1 MMLLAMTGNAHKHEN
16 AGSDH
21 FTKRPFSLFHSL
33 CLLLIALAF
42 SGQVLADCECGY
54 QSDSPDGEY
63 QDVFTDL
70 IETNFARMPDI
81 SSNTDW
87 QRQEF
92 NVTKA
97 KARGEY
103 GEMFY
108 VKDDVEYVDK
118 NGNRASDGLQLIV
131 RQDPIDGM
139 VPVAEVDTARL
150 DLSYG
155 TFRASMKLTD
165 IPGTCAAFFWV
176 SICSHVRFFS
186 RLTLTY
192 LHLQYFNDTQ
202 EIDMEFLSKDFD
214 HSKNT
219 YPVNLVLQSRAAAA
233 HGYDASQTDNFIKA
247 NLPFDPT
254 ADFHEYRIDYN
265 PSEILFYADREL
277 LGKINGSNAPSPNS
291 HGHLILSHWSNGN
304 PKWSGGP
311 PKEDAALVIRYVKAY
326 FNSTEP
332 KRTQDWSGRCKNAK
346 AETSV
351 CKIPVVTREKQTAKD
366 YFFSD
371 YADKAKNQTV
381 YEPTSGAR
389 TFEAAVSWTV
399 ILVFLMVGYSGGFF

>member
-1 MMLLAMTGNAHKHEN
+1 MRLDMTDNRPEHDS
-16 AGSDH
+16 AGLGH

-33 CLLLIALAF
+33 CLLVIALAL

-54 QSDSPDGEY
+54 QSDNLDSIY
-63 QDVFTDL
+63 QNVFTDL

-81 SSNTDW
+81 STNTDW
-87 QRQEF
+87 LRQEF

-108 VKDDVEYVDK
+108 IKDDVEYVD
-118 NGNRASDGLQLIV
+118 NIGNRASDGLQLIV
-131 RQDPIDGM
+131 RQDLIDGM

-155 TFRASMKLTD
+155 TFRASMKLTT
-165 IPGTCAAFFWV
+165 IPGTCAAFFW
-176 SICSHVRFFS
+176 
-186 RLTLTY
+186 
-192 LHLQYFNDTQ
+192 YFNDTQ

-214 HSKNT
+214 HSKKA

-233 HGYDASQTDNFIKA
+233 HGYDASQTDNFMQA

-265 PSEILFYADREL
+265 PSEILFYADRVL
-277 LGKINGSNAPSPNS
+277 LAKMNGSNVPSPNS

-304 PKWSGGP
+304 LKWSGGP
-311 PKEDAALVIRYVKAY
+311 PKEEAPLVIRYIKAY
-326 FNSTEP
+326 FNSTDP
-332 KRTQDWSGRCKNAK
+332 KRAQDWDGRCKNAK

-351 CKIPVVTREKQTAKD
+351 CKIPVVTRNNQTAKD
-366 YFFSD
+366 WFFSD
-371 YADKAKNQTV
+371 YSDMSKNQTV
-381 YEPTSGAR
+381 YEITSGAR
-389 TFEAAVSWTV
+389 TLEAMSRWIMIVV
-399 ILVFLMVGYSGGFF
+399 GLLMIGLVGGF

>member
-1 MMLLAMTGNAHKHEN
+1 MMLLAMTGNAPRHEN
-16 AGSDH
+16 ACSGHS
-21 FTKRPFSLFHSL
+21 TKRPFSLFHSL
-33 CLLLIALAF
+33 CLLVIALAF

-54 QSDSPDGEY
+54 QSDNLDGEY
-63 QDVFTDL
+63 QDVFTDI

-81 SSNTDW
+81 STNTDW
-87 QRQEF
+87 LRQEF
-92 NVTKA
+92 NVTRA

-118 NGNRASDGLQLIV
+118 VGNRASDGLQLLV
-131 RQDPIDGM
+131 RKDLVDGM

-165 IPGTCAAFFWV
+165 IPGTCAAFFW
-176 SICSHVRFFS
+176 
-186 RLTLTY
+186 
-192 LHLQYFNDTQ
+192 YFNDTQ
-202 EIDMEFLSKDFD
+202 EIDMEFLSKEFD

-265 PSEILFYADREL
+265 PSEILFYADRVL
-277 LGKINGSNAPSPNS
+277 LAKMNGSNVPSPNS

-311 PKEDAALVIRYVKAY
+311 PKKDAPLVIRYLKAY
-326 FNSTEP
+326 FNSTDP
-332 KRTQDWSGRCKNAK
+332 KRTQDWSDRCKNAK
-346 AETSV
+346 LETSV
-351 CKIPVVTREKQTAKD
+351 CKIPVVTRENQIAKD

-371 YADKAKNQTV
+371 YEDKAKNQTV

-389 TFEAAVSWTV
+389 TFEPVVSWTV
-399 ILVFLMVGYSGGFF
+399 IVVLLMVGYAGGYF

>member
-1 MMLLAMTGNAHKHEN
+1 MLLAMTGNAPKHDS
-16 AGSDH
+16 AGSGH

-33 CLLLIALAF
+33 CLLVIALAF

-54 QSDSPDGEY
+54 QSDNLDGVY
-63 QDVFTDL
+63 QNVFTDL

-81 SSNTDW
+81 STNTDW
-87 QRQEF
+87 LRQEF

-108 VKDDVEYVDK
+108 INDDVEYVD
-118 NGNRASDGLQLIV
+118 NIGNRASDGVQLIV
-131 RQDPIDGM
+131 RQDLVDGM
-139 VPVAEVDTARL
+139 VPVAEIDTARL

-155 TFRASMKLTD
+155 TFRASMKLTAT
-165 IPGTCAAFFWV
+165 PGTCAAFFW
-176 SICSHVRFFS
+176 
-186 RLTLTY
+186 
-192 LHLQYFNDTQ
+192 YFNDTQ
-202 EIDMEFLSKDFD
+202 EIDMEFLSKEFD
-214 HSKNT
+214 HSKNS

-265 PSEILFYADREL
+265 PREILFYADREL
-277 LGKINGSNAPSPNS
+277 LAKMNGSNVPSPTS

-311 PKEDAALVIRYVKAY
+311 PKQDAHLVIRYLKAY
-326 FNSTEP
+326 FNSTDP
-332 KRTQDWSGRCKNAK
+332 NRTQDWSGRCKDAK
-346 AETSV
+346 AQTSV
-351 CKIPVVTREKQTAKD
+351 CKIPVVTRENQTAKD

-371 YADKAKNQTV
+371 YSDKAKNQTV
-381 YEPTSGAR
+381 YEPTSDAR
-389 TFEAAVSWTV
+389 TFEVVARWTLMV
-399 ILVFLMVGYSGGFF
+399 ILLMVGFAGGFF